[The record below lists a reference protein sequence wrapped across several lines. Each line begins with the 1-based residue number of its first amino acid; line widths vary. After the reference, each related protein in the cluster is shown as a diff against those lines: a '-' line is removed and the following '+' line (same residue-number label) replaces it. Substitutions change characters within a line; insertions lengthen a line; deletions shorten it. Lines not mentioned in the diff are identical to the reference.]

1 VRTRNRVI
9 GLAACCLLIG
19 GVGIGQVAG
28 SSPSPSTVPSASPQD
43 VMRRQHFSA
52 LEPGR
57 FFIDPDGDESTSL
70 RVVFDISSEGWSAWI
85 GAAKFSDVGHSGVSI
100 TTVANLVTDGWSD
113 HAWADPPIGP
123 SVNDL
128 VAAMIAL
135 HPFEIVAQPTDVT
148 IAGYPGKHLEW
159 VVPDLPTTGTG
170 TDLLFTGCVL
180 GQLKSW
186 VGFIDTGE
194 PGDAFYGYWGP
205 GYREEFWILDVAG
218 DRLMIAAE
226 HSAGTLAADLEEQR
240 RILAS
245 ISIEP

>member
-1 VRTRNRVI
+1 
-9 GLAACCLLIG
+9 
-19 GVGIGQVAG
+19 
-28 SSPSPSTVPSASPQD
+28 
-43 VMRRQHFSA
+43 MRRQHFSA

-57 FFIDPDGDESTSL
+57 YFIDPDGDESTSL
-70 RVVFDISSEGWSAWI
+70 RVVFGISSEGWSAWI

-100 TTVANLVTDGWSD
+100 TTVANLVTDGCSD

-194 PGDAFYGYWGP
+194 PGDAFYGYSGP